1 MQTEIG
7 ALSPGELAVLAR
19 VRLDVAAHLAA
30 EAGAVEPALN
40 GEKPDSTYR
49 GKPFV
54 LKLVCPGCPPAYV
67 VRSRDGVL
75 SAASGGARPRQRGV
89 SLTLR
94 FLGAAT
100 CARALSGGGGTPIPI
115 PRGPGAL
122 AALAYFRAA
131 ASRAA
136 GLIGDAAVPAPA
148 RARMMAVAA
157 LRGLAAVGS
166 TDAALAQ
173 RLAHV
178 PDGTVAVSAPGA
190 FSLGIEKRTNSTE
203 YRGSGARVSVTEAS
217 PERPNARLA
226 FADAGAALAVLSG
239 RRPAVVALGAG
250 EVTVNGLLP
259 LVQGMFAVLD
269 RLAEYLAVSAPP
281 VARAG
286 GRPGTEKK

>member
-1 MQTEIG
+1 MHTKLD
-7 ALSPGELAVLAR
+7 ALSAGEIAVLAR

-30 EAGAVEPALN
+30 EAGVVEPALN
-40 GEKPDSTYR
+40 GDRPR
-49 GKPFV
+49 AFV
-54 LKLVCPGCPPAYV
+54 LKLACPGCPPAYV
-67 VRSRDGVL
+67 VRSRDGKL
-75 SAASGGARPRQRGV
+75 SAISGGERPRGRGV

-94 FLGAAT
+94 FLGAAA

-131 ASRAA
+131 APRAA

-166 TDAALAQ
+166 TDPALAQ

-178 PDGTVAVSAPGA
+178 PDGSVAVSAPGA
-190 FSLGIEKRTNSTE
+190 FSLGIEKR
-203 YRGSGARVSVTEAS
+203 GVRVSATEAA

-269 RLAEYLAVSAPP
+269 RLAEYLAVTSS
-281 VARAG
+281 
-286 GRPGTEKK
+286 RPGTEKK